1 LVGLLLI
8 LVIRYRPEGLF
19 GDPEKLE
26 VFK

>member
-1 LVGLLLI
+1 LLLI